1 MGKLTNQVAVVTGA
15 SKGIGAGI
23 AIALGAEGA
32 SVVVNY
38 SSSKAGADK
47 VVQEITAKGGKAI
60 AVQAD
65 VSKQADVIRL
75 FAETKKAYGKLNILV
90 NNAGIYQFA
99 PLEAVTEELFH
110 SQFQSQCARFAAYH
124 PRSREADWP

>member
-1 MGKLTNQVAVVTGA
+1 MEIYVGKLTNQVAVVTGA

-23 AIALGAEGA
+23 AKALAAEGA

-38 SSSKAGADK
+38 ASSREGADR
-47 VVQEITAKGGKAI
+47 VVNEITSKGGKAV

-65 VSKQADVIRL
+65 LSKPADVTKL

-90 NNAGIYQFA
+90 NNAGIYKWA
-99 PLEAVTEELFH
+99 
-110 SQFQSQCARFAAYH
+110 
-124 PRSREADWP
+124 